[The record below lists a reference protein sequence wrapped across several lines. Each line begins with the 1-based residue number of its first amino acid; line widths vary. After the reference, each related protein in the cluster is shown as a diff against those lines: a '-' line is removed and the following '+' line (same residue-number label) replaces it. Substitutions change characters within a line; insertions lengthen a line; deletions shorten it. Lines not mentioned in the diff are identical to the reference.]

1 MQITLQIDSRDRG
14 DVEDALKV
22 VQSLRE
28 GLKLND
34 SAALKPWTLAA
45 DAPVAHPAGSS
56 LAILPHP
63 RAEAET
69 VEPPRTLAPAPK
81 KTRTKKPKISDIPD
95 PQYADLEPDE
105 LIPPEPMAAPRGI
118 THESTLFATTT
129 PSDQPTADDVRVALS
144 EYIAAHSVPE
154 AIKHLNSFGAT
165 RLGELQPEKYAEF
178 LAKLEE

>member
-1 MQITLQIDSRDRG
+1 
-14 DVEDALKV
+14 VE
-22 VQSLRE
+22 
-28 GLKLND
+28 
-34 SAALKPWTLAA
+34 
-45 DAPVAHPAGSS
+45 
-56 LAILPHP
+56 
-63 RAEAET
+63 
-69 VEPPRTLAPAPK
+69 PAPK

-95 PQYADLEPDE
+95 PQYADLESDE

-144 EYIAAHSVPE
+144 ESIAAHSVPE